1 MGALGIQLAVSKLM
15 EAQLL
20 HACCFLPPAA
30 GRRSGQL
37 QARTKGLRAPT
48 LTPTV
53 ATLANRNVVMPPSTG
68 WGMVVIKAA
77 TLAKMP
83 ARISQKEV
91 AKPAV
96 LQQRCSARS
105 ALIQAGGSP

>member
-1 MGALGIQLAVSKLM
+1 MRNM
-15 EAQLL
+15 
-20 HACCFLPPAA
+20 PPAA
-30 GRRSGQL
+30 GGGWL
-37 QARTKGLRAPT
+37 QACTKGLRAPT
-48 LTPTV
+48 LMPTV

-83 ARISQKEV
+83 ARMSQKEV

-96 LQQRCSARS
+96 LQQAQQRGRV
-105 ALIQAGGSP
+105 L